1 MAEASQYGVGHEQFL
16 WDLRTEPTIVDQF
29 AKIWGTEAL
38 LSGFDGLNFSLVLSL
53 GLRWMKVLIEC
64 R

>member
-16 WDLRTEPTIVDQF
+16 WDLRTEPTIVDKF

-38 LSGFDGLNFSLVLSL
+38 LANYDGLNFRFVAPTYLT
-53 GLRWMKVLIEC
+53 
-64 R
+64 